1 MEHEGMVHAL
11 SEIRGVLVQNGI
23 LIDLRPMSEER
34 RVEVFSARETREIGD
49 ATVLPRELDDNV
61 AANQA
66 MTTVESKGWF
76 LRESEEFFPIHYVW
90 DSPKEM
96 EEWIETEWEDFIE
109 IDEEI
114 KQAARSAWALGDGD
128 TRVRVRV
135 NMLITRWIKI
145 EA

>member
-1 MEHEGMVHAL
+1 MVHAL
-11 SEIRGVLVQNGI
+11 SEIRRVLVQNGI

-66 MTTVESKGWF
+66 MTTVESNGWF
-76 LRESEEFFPIHYVW
+76 IRENEEFFPIHYVW
-90 DSPKEM
+90 DSPREM
-96 EEWIETEWEDFIE
+96 EEWIETEWEEFIE
-109 IDEEI
+109 LDEEI
-114 KQAARSAWALGDGD
+114 KQATRSAWALGDGD

-135 NMLITRWIKI
+135 NMLLTKWKKLQSST
-145 EA
+145 

>member
-1 MEHEGMVHAL
+1 MVHAL
-11 SEIRGVLVQNGI
+11 SEIRRVLIPKGI
-23 LIDLRPMSEER
+23 LIDLRPISEGR

-49 ATVLPRELDDNV
+49 ATVLQHETDDDF

-114 KQAARSAWALGDGD
+114 KQATRSAWALGDGD

-145 EA
+145 KA